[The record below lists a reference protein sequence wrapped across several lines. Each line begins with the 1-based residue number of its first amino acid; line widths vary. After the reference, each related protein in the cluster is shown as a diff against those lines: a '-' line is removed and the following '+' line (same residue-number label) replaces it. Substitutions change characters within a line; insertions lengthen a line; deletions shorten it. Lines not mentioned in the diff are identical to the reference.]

1 MAFKDSWQQ
10 QRQLRLQQVEQRR
23 QAVTLLLQDTYK
35 QRQTKA
41 SQLRGDLSL
50 FRESL
55 AYDGS
60 IRREQLQTY
69 CETLHQQTQ
78 EFLAIAHADRELMS
92 QQLKH
97 DLQSFRATL
106 TATVESLRQQIQAD
120 VQQLQLETRSLLE
133 EAEQSRIKQQIRLVR
148 NLSIFVDNLRADV
161 AEFLTDAALERQ
173 EKALQDKRDR
183 KAELD
188 CLFAGFAE
196 FRSQLKEF
204 RSDLSR
210 TVWGEQTSSPLPTP
224 HSSKPE
230 IKKPET
236 KSPSGLKVIP
246 PVKPTPAPKS
256 DEDKIYEYIEV
267 MQSVRLTEI
276 ESALGM
282 TRIQAVEGLRSLIQ
296 QGKITQRDRLYLI
309 STK

>member
-23 QAVTLLLQDTYK
+23 HAVTLLLQETHK

-41 SQLRGDLSL
+41 SQLRSDLSL

-55 AYDGS
+55 AYDTS
-60 IRREQLQTY
+60 VRREQLQNY

-92 QQLKH
+92 QQLSH

-106 TATVESLRQQIQAD
+106 TATVDSLRQEIQAD
-120 VQQLQLETRSLLE
+120 VQQLQLETRSFLE
-133 EAEQSRIKQQIRLVR
+133 EAEQSRIKQRIRLTR
-148 NLSIFVDNLRADV
+148 NLSIFIDNLRSDV

-173 EKALQDKRDR
+173 EKALQDNRDR
-183 KAELD
+183 QAELD

-196 FRSQLKEF
+196 FRSQLKQF
-204 RSDLSR
+204 RSELSR
-210 TVWGEQTSSPLPTP
+210 TVWGDLATTPTP
-224 HSSKPE
+224 HPTPRTPHPAP
-230 IKKPET
+230 KKP
-236 KSPSGLKVIP
+236 SGFKIVT
-246 PVKPTPAPKS
+246 PVKSTPAPKS

-276 ESALGM
+276 ESALSM

-296 QGKITQRDRLYLI
+296 QGKITQRDRAYLI